1 MNKRTTTALLTML
14 VLAASTGVQAK
25 EKKINIK
32 ENSSGLPAA
41 LSDSIAQTSVSMG
54 VKEPISISRSG
65 DSAVVSGSTGTV
77 CRIKLSSGDNPNIM
91 GISCK

>member
-14 VLAASTGVQAK
+14 VLAASAGVQAK

>member
-14 VLAASTGVQAK
+14 VLAASAGVQ

-32 ENSSGLPAA
+32 ENTSGLPAA

-54 VKEPISISRSG
+54 VKEPLTISRSG
-65 DSAVVSGSTGTV
+65 DSAVVSGSTSTS
-77 CRIKLSSGDNPNIM
+77 CRIKLSQGANPNIM